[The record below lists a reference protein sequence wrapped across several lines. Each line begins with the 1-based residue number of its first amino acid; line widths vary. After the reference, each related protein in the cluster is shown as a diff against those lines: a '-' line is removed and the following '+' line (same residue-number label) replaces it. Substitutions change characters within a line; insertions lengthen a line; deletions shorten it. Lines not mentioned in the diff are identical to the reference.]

1 MKTFDHITSHLA
13 MNVLDI
19 PTEYHN
25 GKRFYVTP
33 EGEHYKSITS
43 ILSDLTKTDIQ
54 KWRER
59 VGEKEA
65 NRITQKASRRG
76 TAVHSVCESYIKNE
90 DGYLEGQLP
99 DVFAMFQ
106 SIEPILKRINNIHG
120 VELGLYSDH
129 LKLAGRTDLIAEF
142 DGRLSVIDYKSSAKR
157 KKYEH
162 CYNYFAQCTAYAIM
176 YEERTTIPIDQ
187 VVIIVAVESD
197 EPQLFIEKRDSWVHR
212 IWEAQKMYR
221 ENH

>member
-1 MKTFDHITSHLA
+1 MFTHLA
-13 MNVLDI
+13 ERPELSFGLQ
-19 PTEYHN
+19 TENIN
-25 GKRFYVTP
+25 GSRVYTTP
-33 EGEHYKSITS
+33 EGNKYSSVTTVLGELIKA
-43 ILSDLTKTDIQ
+43 DIQ
-54 KWRER
+54 KWRESI
-59 VGEKEA
+59 GEKEA
-65 NRITQKASRRG
+65 NKITGKASRRG
-76 TAVHSVCESYIKNE
+76 TRLHSICESYIKNE

-99 DVFAMFQ
+99 DVLAMFQ

>member
-1 MKTFDHITSHLA
+1 MFVHLA
-13 MNVLDI
+13 ERPELSFGLQA
-19 PTEYHN
+19 EYIN
-25 GKRFYVTP
+25 GGRVYTTP
-33 EGEHYKSITS
+33 EGNKYSSVTTVLGE
-43 ILSDLTKTDIQ
+43 LSKAGIQ
-54 KWRER
+54 KWRKSI
-59 VGEKEA
+59 GEAEA
-65 NRITQKASRRG
+65 NKITGKASRRG
-76 TAVHSVCESYIKNE
+76 TRLHSICESYIKNE

-99 DVFAMFQ
+99 DVLAMFQ
-106 SIEPILKRINNIHG
+106 SIEPIFKRINNVHG

-129 LKLAGRTDLIAEF
+129 LGLAGRTDLIAEF

>member
-1 MKTFDHITSHLA
+1 MFVHLA
-13 MNVLDI
+13 ERPELSFGLQ
-19 PTEYHN
+19 TENIN
-25 GKRFYVTP
+25 GGRVYTTP
-33 EGEHYKSITS
+33 EGNKYSSVTTVLGELIKA
-43 ILSDLTKTDIQ
+43 DIQ
-54 KWRER
+54 TWREAI
-59 VGEKEA
+59 GEKEA
-65 NRITQKASRRG
+65 NKITGKASRRG
-76 TAVHSVCESYIKNE
+76 TRLHSICESYIKNE

-99 DVFAMFQ
+99 DVLAMFQ

-187 VVIIVAVESD
+187 VVIIVAVESE

>member
-1 MKTFDHITSHLA
+1 MFVHLA
-13 MNVLDI
+13 ERPELSFGLQ
-19 PTEYHN
+19 TENIN
-25 GKRFYVTP
+25 GGRVYTTP
-33 EGEHYKSITS
+33 EGNKYSSVTTVLGELIKANIQEWRKSI
-43 ILSDLTKTDIQ
+43 
-54 KWRER
+54 
-59 VGEKEA
+59 GEEEA
-65 NRITQKASRRG
+65 NKITGKASRRG
-76 TAVHSVCESYIKNE
+76 TRLHSICESYIKNE

-99 DVFAMFQ
+99 DVLAMFQ